1 MEDLLQTLLEVQEDQ
16 VVEVVKE
23 ITLQVVQVMQ
33 EHLQYQKVIMVVIL
47 NHKDLEQQQL
57 EVVVEQLQSVL
68 QE

>member
-1 MEDLLQTLLEVQEDQ
+1 MEDLFQTLLEVQEDQ

-23 ITLQVVQVMQ
+23 ITLQVVQVIPLLLV
-33 EHLQYQKVIMVVIL
+33 HLKVIMVVML

-57 EVVVEQLQSVL
+57 EVVVEQMQSVL